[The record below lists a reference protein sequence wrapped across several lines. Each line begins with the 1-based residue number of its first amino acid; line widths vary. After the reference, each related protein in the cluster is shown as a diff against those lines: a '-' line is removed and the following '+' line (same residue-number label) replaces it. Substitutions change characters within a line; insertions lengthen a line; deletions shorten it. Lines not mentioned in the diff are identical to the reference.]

1 MKYYETTC
9 AEYIAASKRTDMHP
23 ELASFKVDVMPA
35 SLSELGNI
43 IF

>member
-9 AEYIAASKRTDMHP
+9 AEYVSASKRFDMHP
-23 ELASFKVDVMPA
+23 ELASVSKSMPA
-35 SLSELGNI
+35 SLNKLGNI